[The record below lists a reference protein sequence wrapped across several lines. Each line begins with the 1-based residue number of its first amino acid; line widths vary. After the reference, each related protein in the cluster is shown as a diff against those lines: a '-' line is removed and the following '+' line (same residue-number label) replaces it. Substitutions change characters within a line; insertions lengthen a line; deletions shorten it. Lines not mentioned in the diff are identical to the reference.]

1 VIELILSLQALA
13 DTLCQTGVSGGQ
25 NVEFL
30 LFFDELSCWTTFY
43 CQNLNKKS
51 IVHVTRALM

>member
-1 VIELILSLQALA
+1 VVELIVSLRALA
-13 DTLCQTGVSGGQ
+13 DTLCQADISGGQ

-43 CQNLNKKS
+43 SQNLKKK
-51 IVHVTRALM
+51 VFFKLLGL